1 MQFPTTSEQKP
12 SLYDQDFYRWI
23 QKTVHA
29 LKHRELEQVD
39 WENLIEEI
47 DSMGRSEKKE
57 LKSRLLVILEHLL
70 KLMFWESEKAQ
81 NRRGWRSTIIEQRSQ
96 LELLIED
103 SPSLKPMVEELFV
116 EFYARARS
124 QVLQK
129 SDLPSS
135 CIPTLPPFS
144 AEDALDTNFLPR

>member
-1 MQFPTTSEQKP
+1 MQSPTSEQKP
-12 SLYDQDFYRWI
+12 SLYDQDFYRWV
-23 QKTVHA
+23 QQTVHA
-29 LKHRELEQVD
+29 LKNRELEQVD

-70 KLMFWESEKAQ
+70 KLMFWEAEKAQ
-81 NRRGWRSTIIEQRSQ
+81 NSRGWRNTIIEQRSQ
-96 LELLIED
+96 LELLLDD
-103 SPSLKPMVEELFV
+103 SPSLRPWCKSFLWNSMPRLE
-116 EFYARARS
+116 ARFCR
-124 QVLQK
+124 K

-144 AEDALDTNFLPR
+144 ADDALNTDFLPR

>member
-1 MQFPTTSEQKP
+1 MQSRTTSGQKP

-23 QKTVHA
+23 QHTVQA
-29 LKHRELEQVD
+29 LKNRALDQVD

-81 NRRGWRSTIIEQRSQ
+81 NSRGWRNTVIEQRGQ
-96 LELLIED
+96 LELLLDD
-103 SPSLKPMVEELFV
+103 SPSLRPMVQ
-116 EFYARARS
+116 EFFLDSYARART

-129 SDLPSS
+129 SDLPSDRV
-135 CIPTLPPFS
+135 PALPPFS
-144 AEDALDTNFLPR
+144 VDDALNTDFLPR

>member
-1 MQFPTTSEQKP
+1 MQPRAPSEQKS

-23 QKTVHA
+23 QHTVQA
-29 LKHRELEQVD
+29 LKHHDLDQVD

-81 NRRGWRSTIIEQRSQ
+81 NSRGWRNTVIEQRGQ
-96 LELLIED
+96 LELLLDD
-103 SPSLKPMVEELFV
+103 SPSLRPMVRELFR
-116 EFYARARS
+116 ESYARART

-129 SDLPSS
+129 SELPSDR
-135 CIPTLPPFS
+135 IPTLPPFT
-144 AEDALDTNFLPR
+144 ADDALNPNFLPC

>member
-1 MQFPTTSEQKP
+1 MQSPTTSEQKP

-29 LKHRELEQVD
+29 LKHRDLEQVD

-81 NRRGWRSTIIEQRSQ
+81 NGRGWRNTIIEQRSQ
-96 LELLIED
+96 LELLLDD
-103 SPSLKPMVEELFV
+103 SPSLRPMVQEIFA
-116 EFYARARS
+116 EFYAKART

-144 AEDALDTNFLPR
+144 ANDALNPDFLPR